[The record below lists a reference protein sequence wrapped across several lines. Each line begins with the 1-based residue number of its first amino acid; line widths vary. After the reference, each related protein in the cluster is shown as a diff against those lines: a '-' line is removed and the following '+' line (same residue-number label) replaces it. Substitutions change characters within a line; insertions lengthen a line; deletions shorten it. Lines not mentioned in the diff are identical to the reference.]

1 MKPIMIAGTGAITLS
16 LILYS
21 LALIPILKN
30 RFILKK
36 HVLLLSIG
44 LIFELIAVIFM
55 SIGSNHSLLSTQ
67 HGLTGLAGLF
77 IMSCVLLL
85 SWKTI
90 IPKPNGLPLGEKL
103 FFPFLL
109 AYLLWI
115 AAYISGAIAGMNSV

>member
-55 SIGSNHSLLSTQ
+55 SIGSNHS
-67 HGLTGLAGLF
+67 F
-77 IMSCVLLL
+77 
-85 SWKTI
+85 TI
-90 IPKPNGLPLGEKL
+90 NTTRG
-103 FFPFLL
+103 
-109 AYLLWI
+109 
-115 AAYISGAIAGMNSV
+115 